1 LGRTFA
7 EKVLSEKSGQD
18 ARVGD
23 IVVCVADMVLG
34 TDGSTPMAIDLFD
47 QMGGTTVIHP
57 ERVSLSRDHYAPPT
71 SVATHSYHAR
81 MEQFASAHGIEVLA
95 VGDGI
100 SFLVALENERV
111 RPGDLVIGADS
122 HTITCGAVGAFATG
136 IGSTD
141 LAAAFLTGQ
150 AWLRVPDT
158 IRICL
163 DGGLPTG
170 VSAKDVAL
178 EVLRRLRSDGAS
190 YAALEFVGPA
200 ATSLSVEERMVI
212 SNMAV
217 ETGAKAAVFTT
228 SDWCSDHDAH
238 YAEENHIDCSQLE
251 PLVAIPHDPTTA
263 VPVSKLEGT
272 KIDWVF
278 LGTCS
283 GGLADDFRD
292 ALRQIESGGGI
303 AEGVTLVVTPPTKRI
318 RGVLEDDGTL
328 NGLKELG
335 ALITETGCGPC
346 CGTSKPIPPP
356 NARVLSTAN
365 RNFRGRMG
373 EASAIIH
380 LASPIT
386 CAAAATTGLI
396 VDPREVP

>member
-1 LGRTFA
+1 MGRTFA
-7 EKVLSEKSGQD
+7 EKVLSEKSGRD
-18 ARVGD
+18 ARAGD

-34 TDGSTPMAIDLFD
+34 TDGSTPMAIDLFY
-47 QMGGTTVIHP
+47 QMGGTTVIRP
-57 ERVSLSRDHYAPPT
+57 ERISLSRDHYAPPKLPT
-71 SVATHSYHAR
+71 TRSYHTR
-81 MEQFASAHGIEVLA
+81 MEHFASAQGVELWA

-100 SFLVALENERV
+100 SFQVALEKARV
-111 RPGDLVIGADS
+111 LPGDLVIGADS
-122 HTITCGAVGAFATG
+122 HTITCGAAGAFATG

-150 AWLRVPDT
+150 VWLRVPDT
-158 IRICL
+158 IRIHL

-170 VSAKDVAL
+170 VSAKDLAL
-178 EVLRRLRSDGAS
+178 EILRRLGSDGAS
-190 YAALEFVGPA
+190 YAALEFGGPA
-200 ATSLSVEERMVI
+200 AESLSVEERMVI
-212 SNMAV
+212 SNMAA
-217 ETGAKAAVFTT
+217 ETGAKAAVFTE
-228 SDWCSDHDAH
+228 SDWCSDDGAH
-238 YAEENHIDCSQLE
+238 YAGMNHIYCSQLE
-251 PLVAIPHDPTTA
+251 PLVALPHDPTTA
-263 VPVSKLEGT
+263 VPISELDGT

-292 ALRQIESGGGI
+292 ALRTIESGGGI
-303 AEGVTLVVTPPTKRI
+303 AEGVTVVVTPPTRRV
-318 RGVLEDDGTL
+318 RGALEDDGTL
-328 NGLKELG
+328 AGLRKLG

-346 CGTSKPIPPP
+346 CGTSEPIPPP

-373 EASAIIH
+373 EASATIH

-396 VDPREVP
+396 VDPREVL